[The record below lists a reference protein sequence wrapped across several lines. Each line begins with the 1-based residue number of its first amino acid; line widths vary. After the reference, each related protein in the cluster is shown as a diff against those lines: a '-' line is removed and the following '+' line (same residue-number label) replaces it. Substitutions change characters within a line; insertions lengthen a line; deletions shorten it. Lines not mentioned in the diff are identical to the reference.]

1 MKRITQLKTRPVI
14 LAVLSVIGIWM
25 LTLPEI
31 DGGSVFYAMM
41 AVPEASAS
49 GLYGIRSQKA
59 PELNLNTWIDGDGN
73 PTAPIR
79 LEDFRGRVVYLYF
92 FQDW

>member
-1 MKRITQLKTRPVI
+1 MKRITQIQAIPVI
-14 LAVLSVIGIWM
+14 LAAFAVIGIWM

-31 DGGSVFYAMM
+31 DGGSVFYAMI

-49 GLYGIRSQKA
+49 GLYGIRSEKA
-59 PELNLNTWIDGDGN
+59 PELNLDTWIDADGN